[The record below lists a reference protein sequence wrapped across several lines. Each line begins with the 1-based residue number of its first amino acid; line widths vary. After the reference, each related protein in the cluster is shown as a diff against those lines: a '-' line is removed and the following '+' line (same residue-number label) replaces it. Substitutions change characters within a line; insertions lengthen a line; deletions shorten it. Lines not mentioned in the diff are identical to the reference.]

1 MTTEVSESL
10 MSSLERGSLEAAFFS
25 ILSDIEV
32 YKYLK

>member
-1 MTTEVSESL
+1 

-32 YKYLK
+32 YKYLKQLETLQSWH